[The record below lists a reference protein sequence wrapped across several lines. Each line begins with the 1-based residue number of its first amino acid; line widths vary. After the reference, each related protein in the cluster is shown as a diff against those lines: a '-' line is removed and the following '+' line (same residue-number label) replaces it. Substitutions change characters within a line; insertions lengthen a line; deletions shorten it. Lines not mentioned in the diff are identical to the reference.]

1 MAEMPVSKELIR
13 AARRA
18 DLYTFLVTQHPGD
31 VVQDKHDRSSVRL
44 RDNHSISIKQG
55 YTGYTDWATGETGNS
70 LDLLVRH
77 MGYTLTDAVLALT
90 RTVVTLP
97 VTRRRDPPRPTITSS
112 TPELPAPY
120 AGRYRQ
126 LLAYL
131 TQTRGLPIETV
142 QQLIDRGLLYQDAAH
157 NNAVFVNA
165 ARTYAEIRGT
175 LSSVPYHA
183 LAPNSDYYACW
194 WFVGGPSGIS
204 IDTPCD
210 TAMVFESAI
219 DAISLYAILH
229 SCGDEPVT
237 RYCSIGG
244 VGNQQRIDLIRQHH
258 RKTILAVDN
267 DAAGRDCLRR
277 NPDLPTMIPEN
288 KDFNADLLAIN
299 AAAEAAR
306 AARAARNG
314 TGV

>member
-1 MAEMPVSKELIR
+1 MAEMPVPKELIR

-18 DLYTFLVTQHPGD
+18 DLYNFLLEQHPD
-31 VVQDKHDRSSVRL
+31 EVEESRKDRNSL
-44 RDNHSISIKQG
+44 WLKDNHSISIKRG

-77 MGYTLTDAVLALT
+77 LGYNLTDAVLALT
-90 RTVVTLP
+90 GTVATLP
-97 VTRRRDPPRPTITSS
+97 VQRRDPPRPTMTSS

-131 TQTRGLPIETV
+131 TQTRGLPIEAV

-194 WFVGGPSGIS
+194 WFVGGPDGIS

-244 VGNQQRIDLIRQHH
+244 VGNQQRIDLIRQYH

-267 DAAGRDCLRR
+267 DAAGRACLQR
-277 NPDLPTMIPEN
+277 NPALPTRRP
-288 KDFNADLLAIN
+288 KHTDFTADLLAIN

-306 AARAARNG
+306 AARNG